1 MPKAYSGDMR
11 ERGIAEVE
19 SGASRREAAE
29 EFAVSAST
37 ASIWVKC
44 FRETGQAAGWQR
56 LAIAASGGVGE
67 PVSRWF
73 PSSIVWVWTGWSPG
87 ARPLRSSSTRIL
99 VPFVMGSAGQ

>member
-37 ASIWVKC
+37 AIIWVKC

-56 LAIAASGGVGE
+56 LAIGE
-67 PVSRWF
+67 ACGFSVRCD
-73 PSSIVWVWTGWSPG
+73 
-87 ARPLRSSSTRIL
+87 
-99 VPFVMGSAGQ
+99 